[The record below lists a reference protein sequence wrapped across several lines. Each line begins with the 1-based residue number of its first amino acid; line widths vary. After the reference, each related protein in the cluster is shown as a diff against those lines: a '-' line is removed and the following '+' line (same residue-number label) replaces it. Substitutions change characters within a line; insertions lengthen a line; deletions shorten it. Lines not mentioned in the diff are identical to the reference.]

1 MGPITFVGGPIAHVE
16 GHVGV
21 VYVDSGVDT
30 DWLVCFCRMLVW
42 VGRSDAMIAVYYTL
56 SDPDIV
62 VQLAVDI
69 LGVRARVLPG
79 DLSFLASCSKTFL
92 VIDLLSP
99 LSPILG
105 S

>member
-1 MGPITFVGGPIAHVE
+1 MGPNIFAVGPTSLAE

-21 VYVDSGVDT
+21 VYVDYGVDT

-79 DLSFLASCSKTFL
+79 DLSFLASCSKMFL
-92 VIDLLSP
+92 AVDRLSP
-99 LSPILG
+99 RSPIFG
-105 S
+105 F